1 VEIIFDGILSY
12 IFQVLAILSAVLA
25 YKLFFLDDK
34 TSRKARARYRDLKSA
49 LNGQAIVKTDR
60 LPDGIVRAG
69 MVLNSK
75 KNRIEPN
82 GKLSND
88 FVDHVV
94 GY

>member
-1 VEIIFDGILSY
+1 VEILLNGLISY
-12 IFQVLAILSAVLA
+12 FFQVLAILAALLA
-25 YKLFFLDDK
+25 YKLFILDGK
-34 TSRKARARYRDLKSA
+34 TSKKARDRYRDLKGA
-49 LNGQAIVKTDR
+49 INGRAVVKTDR

-69 MVLNSK
+69 MVLNPK

-88 FVDHVV
+88 FVDHVA